1 MYIPLISTV
10 NTLNGA
16 TLKSTHTQRQENKE
30 EKTPECSV
38 ANRPQ
43 PQANQNAAT
52 ATATATATAQQKQSK
67 SNPIRV
73 LAK

>member
-52 ATATATATAQQKQSK
+52 ATATAQQKQSK